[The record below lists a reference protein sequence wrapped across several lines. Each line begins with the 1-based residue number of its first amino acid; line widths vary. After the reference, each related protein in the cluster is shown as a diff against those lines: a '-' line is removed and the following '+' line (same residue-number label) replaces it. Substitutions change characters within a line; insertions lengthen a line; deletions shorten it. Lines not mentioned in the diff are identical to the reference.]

1 MLTIFYPSYLILS
14 YLEHDVAENDELLE
28 EMIKVASN
36 IGGLERSNDE
46 EDGPPL
52 LDKFTF
58 AHCLTNDVR
67 GYDIKNE
74 NSLSTHYADV
84 FDNLDK
90 EEVVGTEDE
99 GDKCNTVKTVWTAP
113 AIDYAVDTFRTKS
126 YVILLWANWAIFF
139 FVYMAGNGS
148 QAGRLSCS
156 SDTTTASG
164 FGCQVAQ
171 GKCCCISMCFV

>member
-1 MLTIFYPSYLILS
+1 MSCWFLKSEHIILANAHNPLPPLTL
-14 YLEHDVAENDELLE
+14 LEHDVAENDELLE

-36 IGGLERSNDE
+36 IGGLESNDE
-46 EDGPPL
+46 EDGPL

-74 NSLSTHYADV
+74 NRLSTHYADV
-84 FDNLDK
+84 FDGKD
-90 EEVVGTEDE
+90 EVGSVDDGVDSE
-99 GDKCNTVKTVWTAP
+99 CNSVKTVWTAP

-139 FVYMAGNGS
+139 FVYMWGNGS

-171 GKCCCISMCFV
+171 GT

>member
-74 NSLSTHYADV
+74 NRLSTHYADV
-84 FDNLDK
+84 FDEVGK
-90 EEVVGTEDE
+90 EEDSGADNGVDE
-99 GDKCNTVKTVWTAP
+99 YNKVKTVWTAP